1 MKGRFVKQSEF
12 DDMQHG
18 DAKAEHAMTD
28 ASAREVAEDDC
39 DAPRPDEDDDFKF

>member
-18 DAKAEHAMTD
+18 DAKGED
-28 ASAREVAEDDC
+28 AHSH
-39 DAPRPDEDDDFKF
+39 APRIVVHGDGHNDARPEFWGS